1 MNEYTFKNI
10 EVGLKEQFE
19 ITIFEEMMTKFCAI
33 SGDTNPLHLDSS
45 YAQSRNLKDR
55 VVYGLL
61 ASSFY
66 STFVGVYLPGKYAML
81 QGINIKFNSPVFIGD
96 QLIISGR
103 ISHTNE
109 VFKVVEIK
117 AKIVNQNNN
126 KVSSAKI
133 TVGLL
138 K

>member
-1 MNEYTFKNI
+1 MNEYTFNNI

-61 ASSFY
+61 TSSFY
-66 STFVGVYLPGKYAML
+66 STLVGLYLPGKYAML

-109 VFKVVEIK
+109 VFNV
-117 AKIVNQNNN
+117 
-126 KVSSAKI
+126 
-133 TVGLL
+133 
-138 K
+138 